1 MPKYLPVF
9 DNTEV
14 IEKEKKQE
22 ESTIDPKALKA
33 AGFGALNQWN
43 LFSNITGATNTLIG
57 NKLDKSI
64 SDDDWK
70 KKSILE
76 KYQANKD
83 IIQKKVNE
91 LEDEYPKASLTGNI
105 AGAIVP
111 AILTGGG
118 SLTGTGAQLG
128 SKLAPKAAAKI
139 ASKISPDK
147 LKLAGQVA
155 DSSLIA
161 GADTAMFE
169 RDPEK
174 RGEAFLKGAGLGAA
188 FPLAIKGAKAA
199 VTKGDPAKKYIERIP
214 EVLEQKK
221 QGRLPVTELQ
231 EKVIEKVKTVEPEL
245 NKESRSIAKNL
256 KEQFNSSNLD
266 VQNKEVDLLDQLS
279 EAKSQLQGTISKESS
294 GGYELLKETKGLP
307 TQKIEDVIKETISKT
322 DMKADPS
329 AVILNKYK
337 DRIASNKGKIDGV
350 ELKNLINAM
359 RADYDSYISTI
370 QKGEFIPKGYKAI
383 KKAADAGDNLLKEAN
398 PDYKA
403 YMVPLADKTSK
414 SINISKV
421 LKLNKNSPEN
431 TLKVLKNYKNSIKT
445 QKALDDLKEQTGIDI
460 RPFIDDVVDS
470 NVTVK
475 AVDKNEDDLVKAI
488 VSSTDSNEYQSF
500 LNAAQRYK
508 DKTGVD
514 ILPEVQNL
522 RLKYQVDLLNRAK
535 KLTTEKGEG
544 GLTAFQ
550 KNVRN
555 LNTED
560 YDPKNVFQRIA
571 GDEVPSDIKIT
582 QAKSNKARRDIA
594 DLSNFLGEDVGKN
607 TKDIEAASLYDYM
620 GSGKTNGSR
629 NVNLGTILG
638 YTGSSLAGA
647 GAGAIG
653 GSLGGPVGTA
663 IGAGIGAL
671 AGGLKDT
678 GVIQRIRREILNS
691 MYNPANARRND
702 IINKVG
708 RFEAATTLPSEIQKE
723 KNRDEST
730 LQSFEAWRQLST
742 PINTTQ
748 SIENKKEQNQ
758 EYFGRSG
765 S

>member
-9 DNTEV
+9 DNTEI
-14 IEKEKKQE
+14 IEKEKEQE
-22 ESTIDPKALKA
+22 QSTVDPKALKA
-33 AGFGALNQWN
+33 AGVGALNQFN
-43 LFSNITGATNTLIG
+43 LLSNITGATNTLIG
-57 NKLDKSI
+57 KKLDQSI
-64 SDDDWK
+64 SDEDWK

-91 LEDEYPKASLTGNI
+91 LEDEYPKASLAGNV
-105 AGAIVP
+105 AGGILP
-111 AILTGGG
+111 ALATGGG
-118 SLTGTGAQLG
+118 SLTATGAKLG
-128 SKLAPKAAAKI
+128 SKLAPSVGKV

-147 LKLAGQVA
+147 LKLASQVA

-188 FPLAIKGAKAA
+188 FPLALKGAKT
-199 VTKGDPAKKYIERIP
+199 VLTKGDTTKKYIERIP
-214 EVLEQKK
+214 EVLELQKANK
-221 QGRLPVTELQ
+221 RPVTELQ
-231 EKVIEKVKTVEPEL
+231 EKVVEKVKTVEPEL
-245 NKESRSIAKNL
+245 NKESRTVAKDL
-256 KEQFNSSNLD
+256 KEKFNSSNID

-279 EAKSQLQGTISKESS
+279 EAKTQLQNKISQESS
-294 GGYELLKETKGLP
+294 GGYDLLKDTKGLS
-307 TQKIEDVIKETISKT
+307 TKEIEDIIDDGITKT
-322 DMKADPS
+322 DKADPS
-329 AVILNKYK
+329 YDIIIKYK
-337 DRIASNKGKIDGV
+337 NRILDNNGKIDGI
-350 ELKNLINAM
+350 ELKNLVNAM
-359 RADYDSYISTI
+359 RADYAAYTSKI

-383 KKAADAGDNLLKEAN
+383 KKAADIADNLLKKAN
-398 PDYKA
+398 PAYKE
-403 YMVPLADKTSK
+403 YMVPLAEKTGK
-414 SINISKV
+414 SINISKT
-421 LKLNKNSPEN
+421 LKLNSNSPEN
-431 TLKVLKNYKNSIKT
+431 TLKVLKNYKKSMKT
-445 QKALDDLKEQTGIDI
+445 QKALDDLREQTGVDI

-508 DKTGVD
+508 DKTGID
-514 ILPEVQNL
+514 LIPEVENL

-607 TKDIEAASLYDYM
+607 TKDIEAATLYDYL

-663 IGAGIGAL
+663 IGAGVGAL
-671 AGGLKDT
+671 AGALKDT
-678 GVIQRIRREILNS
+678 GVVQRIRRELLNS

-702 IINKVG
+702 IINKVS
-708 RFEAATTLPSEIQKE
+708 RFEAATTLPSEIQKGR
-723 KNRDEST
+723 NRDEST
-730 LQSFEAWRQLST
+730 LDSFQAWEDLKNANMVERQMDK
-742 PINTTQ
+742 N
-748 SIENKKEQNQ
+748 E
-758 EYFGRSG
+758 EYFGRRK
-765 S
+765 

>member
-9 DNTEV
+9 DNTEI
-14 IEKEKKQE
+14 IEKEKQE
-22 ESTIDPKALKA
+22 EQSSIDPKALKA
-33 AGFGALNQWN
+33 ATVGALNQFN

-57 NKLDKSI
+57 NKLDQSI
-64 SDDDWK
+64 SDEDWK

-91 LEDEYPKASLTGNI
+91 LEDEYPKSSLIGNI
-105 AGAIVP
+105 AGGILP
-111 AILTGGG
+111 ALATGGT
-118 SLTGTGAQLG
+118 SLTATGAKLG
-128 SKLAPKAAAKI
+128 SKVLPKVSGG

-161 GADTAMFE
+161 GADTALFE

-174 RGEAFLKGAGLGAA
+174 RGEAFLKGATLGAA
-188 FPLAIKGAKAA
+188 FPLAIKGVKAA

-231 EKVIEKVKTVEPEL
+231 EKVVEKVKTVEPEL
-245 NKESRSIAKNL
+245 NKESRVIAKNL

-266 VQNKEVDLLDQLS
+266 IQNKEVDLLDQLS
-279 EAKSQLQGTISKESS
+279 EAKSQLQNKISKESS
-294 GGYELLKETKGLP
+294 GGYELLKDTKDLP
-307 TQKIEDVIKETISKT
+307 TQKMEDVIKETISKT

-337 DRIASNKGKIDGV
+337 DRIASNNGKIDGV
-350 ELKNLINAM
+350 ELKNLVNAM
-359 RADYDSYISTI
+359 RTDYDSYVSTI
-370 QKGEFIPKGYKAI
+370 QKGEYVPKGYKAI
-383 KKAADAGDNLLKEAN
+383 KKAADTGDLILKESN
-398 PDYKA
+398 PAYKE

-414 SINISKV
+414 SVNISKV

-431 TLKVLKNYKNSIKT
+431 TLKVLKNYKKSTKT
-445 QKALDDLKEQTGIDI
+445 QKALDDLKEQTGVDI

-470 NVTVK
+470 NITIK
-475 AVDKNEDDLVKAI
+475 SIDKNEDDLVKAI
-488 VSSTDSNEYQSF
+488 VSSTDSSEYQGF

-508 DKTGVD
+508 DKTGID
-514 ILPEVQNL
+514 LIPEVENL

-535 KLTTEKGEG
+535 KLTTEKGEV

-607 TKDIEAASLYDYM
+607 TKDIEAATLYDYL

-629 NVNLGTILG
+629 NVNFGTILG

-663 IGAGIGAL
+663 IGAGVGAL
-671 AGGLKDT
+671 AGALKDT
-678 GVIQRIRREILNS
+678 GVVQRIRRELLNS

-702 IINKVG
+702 IINKVS

-748 SIENKKEQNQ
+748 SIESKKEQNQ
-758 EYFGRSG
+758 EYFGRRG

>member
-9 DNTEV
+9 DNTEI
-14 IEKEKKQE
+14 IEKEKQE
-22 ESTIDPKALKA
+22 EQSSIDPKALKA
-33 AGFGALNQWN
+33 ATVGALNQFN

-64 SDDDWK
+64 SDEDWK

-83 IIQKKVNE
+83 IIQKRVNE

-105 AGAIVP
+105 AGGILP
-111 AILTGGG
+111 ALASGGT
-118 SLTGTGAQLG
+118 SLTATGAKLG
-128 SKLAPKAAAKI
+128 SKVLPKVSSV

-161 GADTAMFE
+161 GADTALFE

-174 RGEAFLKGAGLGAA
+174 RGEAFLKGATLGAA
-188 FPLAIKGAKAA
+188 FPLAIKGAKS
-199 VTKGDPAKKYIERIP
+199 VLTKGDTTKKYIERIP
-214 EVLEQKK
+214 EVLELQKANK
-221 QGRLPVTELQ
+221 RPVTELQ
-231 EKVIEKVKTVEPEL
+231 EKVVEKVKTVEPEL
-245 NKESRSIAKNL
+245 NKESRVIAKNL

-279 EAKSQLQGTISKESS
+279 DAKTQLQGTISKESS

-307 TQKIEDVIKETISKT
+307 TQKIEDVIKESISKT

-337 DRIASNKGKIDGV
+337 DRLASNNGKIDGV

-359 RADYDSYISTI
+359 RADYDSYVSTI

-421 LKLNKNSPEN
+421 LKLNKNSPDN

-445 QKALDDLKEQTGIDI
+445 QKALDDLKEQTGVDI

-475 AVDKNEDDLVKAI
+475 ALDKNEDDLVKAI
-488 VSSTDSNEYQSF
+488 VSSTDSSEYQGF
-500 LNAAQRYK
+500 INAAQRYK
-508 DKTGVD
+508 EKTGID
-514 ILPEVQNL
+514 ILPEVENL

-535 KLTTEKGEG
+535 KLTTEKGES
-544 GLTAFQ
+544 GLTPFK
-550 KNVRN
+550 KNMKD
-555 LNTED
+555 LNVQDYESKNIVERILGED
-560 YDPKNVFQRIA
+560 K
-571 GDEVPSDIKIT
+571 PSDIKVT
-582 QAKSNKARRDIA
+582 QVKSDKARKDIA
-594 DLSNFLGEDVGKN
+594 DLSNFIGEDIGKN

-620 GSGKTNGSR
+620 GTGKANGSR
-629 NVNLGTILG
+629 MVNL
-638 YTGSSLAGA
+638 LASMGA
-647 GAGAIG
+647 AIG
-653 GSLGGPVGTA
+653 NGVKNIPLVGASLGGM
-663 IGAGIGAL
+663 IGAMS
-671 AGGLKDT
+671 DT
-678 GVIQRIRREILNS
+678 GKIQRIRREILNS
-691 MYNPANARRND
+691 MYNPANATRND

-708 RFEAATTLPSEIQKE
+708 RYGAAVTLPSEIQKE

-748 SIENKKEQNQ
+748 SIENKKEQNLK
-758 EYFGRSG
+758 YFNREG